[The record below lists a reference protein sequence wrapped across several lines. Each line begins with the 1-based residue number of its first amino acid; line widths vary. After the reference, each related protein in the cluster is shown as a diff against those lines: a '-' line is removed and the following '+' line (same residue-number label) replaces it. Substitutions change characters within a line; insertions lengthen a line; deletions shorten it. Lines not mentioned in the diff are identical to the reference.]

1 MMVLLIIA
9 LFLLGILLGMQIDEF
24 FFLKEDKDK
33 TYSEGYDEG
42 YSDGYDEGSSSI
54 DELLKEARRSGYAEC
69 MNDYHIDNTPTSFT
83 PTPQEFLQQF
93 EEFLYSID
101 NADYWKGYDDGYLDC
116 EQDIRNKYGLT
127 PIFDDTPPLSE
138 NPHKCPKFNKKLSV

>member
-1 MMVLLIIA
+1 MMVLLVIA

-24 FFLKEDKDK
+24 FFLKDDKDK
-33 TYSEGYDEG
+33 TYSEGYE
-42 YSDGYDEGSSSI
+42 DGYDEGSSSI
-54 DELLKEARRSGYAEC
+54 DDLLKEAHRGGYAEC
-69 MNDYHIDNTPTSFT
+69 MNDYHIDDTPTSFS

-93 EEFLYSID
+93 EEFLYTID

-116 EQDIRNKYGLT
+116 ENDIKNKYGLT

-138 NPHKCPKFNKKLSV
+138 NPHKCPRFNKKPSV